1 MSAAQDIGYCVHRT
15 RRVFAIVTATI
26 AAGCGV
32 LFLARQ
38 WIPVPASQHARLL
51 DRQLKWGL
59 LDSAILFT
67 AAQLVLVAVA
77 WKSQIRNK
85 VSNSPRGVA
94 VAIWISVV
102 FIAVELFGAAT
113 LGRSTWAAMYDAP
126 VTADTIRVQAMGQQ
140 FAFYFRYPGVDRKF
154 GPIHVDKIDPSVGN
168 YFGLD
173 RAHDSSAQDD
183 VTDGTLVLPVN
194 RPVELLLVAQDVIH
208 GFYVRELRIQQDMVP
223 GMEIPV
229 HFTPTRI
236 GKYEIVCSQLCGL
249 GHYRMRAYL
258 EVVSQVDFDHWMQ
271 AHTHE

>member
-1 MSAAQDIGYCVHRT
+1 MLRNPGKF
-15 RRVFAIVTATI
+15 FAILLAMV
-26 AAGCGV
+26 AAGSLT
-32 LFLARQ
+32 LFVVHQ
-38 WIPVPASQHARLL
+38 WKMPVPASLHAGML
-51 DRQLKWGL
+51 DRQLNWGL
-59 LDSAILFT
+59 LDSGVLFIG
-67 AAQLVLVAVA
+67 AQLVLVALA
-77 WKSQIRNK
+77 WKSHIRK
-85 VSNSPRGVA
+85 IAKAGNSRGVTI
-94 VAIWISVV
+94 AIWISVV

-113 LGRSTWAAMYDAP
+113 LGRSAWAAMYDAP
-126 VTADTIRVQAMGQQ
+126 LTADTIRVQAMGQQ
-140 FAFYFRYPGVDRKF
+140 FAFYFRYPGADRKF
-154 GPIHVDKIDPSVGN
+154 GPIHVDKIDASVGN

-173 RAHDSSAQDD
+173 RTHDLTARDD

-258 EVVSQVDFDHWMQ
+258 QVVSQAEFDQWMR
-271 AHTHE
+271 AHAH